1 MRIVFILCV
10 LLSIFSCYS
19 GDFGQVETLTK
30 FEVVLREPIYSQLSD
45 KVAKYKMS
53 LADKG
58 IKFQKADYQFD
69 IPFFKVSAAF
79 DSENG
84 DIQDSIYAS
93 LGYDFGVI
101 KIVEMLFSKL
111 RLEDPPAENED
122 TAVAIYLLDLLKDT
136 TDSVKIILN
145 EYLNEAFFARLG
157 RSKKGIN
164 IVSKIELLLDDVMK
178 MRRDVILKIIKSM
191 NKIQSEINNDPDIL
205 SKLSDIFDENGD
217 IKRSV
222 NLISNISN
230 QIETL
235 SSQFA

>member
-10 LLSIFSCYS
+10 LFSILSCYS

-30 FEVVLREPIYSQLSD
+30 FEVVLREPLYSQLSE

-53 LADKG
+53 LSDKE
-58 IKFQKADYQFD
+58 IKFQKAAYQFN

-84 DIQDSIYAS
+84 DVQDSIYAS
-93 LGYDFGVI
+93 LGYDFDTI
-101 KIVEMLFSKL
+101 KILEMLFGKL
-111 RLEDPPAENED
+111 LLEDPPAENED
-122 TAVAIYLLDLLKDT
+122 TAVAIYLLALLRDA
-136 TDSVKIILN
+136 TDSVKVILN
-145 EYLNEAFFARLG
+145 EYLNKAFFVRLG

-164 IVSKIELLLDDVMK
+164 IVSKIELLLDNM
-178 MRRDVILKIIKSM
+178 MRMRKDVILKIMKAM
-191 NKIQSEINNDPDIL
+191 KKIQSEINNDPDIL
-205 SKLSDIFDENGD
+205 SRLSDIFDENRD

-222 NLISNISN
+222 NLISNISK
-230 QIETL
+230 QIEIL